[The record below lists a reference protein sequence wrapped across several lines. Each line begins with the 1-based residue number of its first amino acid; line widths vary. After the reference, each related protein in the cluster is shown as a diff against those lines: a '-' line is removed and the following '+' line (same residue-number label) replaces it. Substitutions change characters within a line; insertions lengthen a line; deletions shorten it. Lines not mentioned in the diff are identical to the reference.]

1 MISFNHGDKSYSLGP
16 SAILEDDLISDS
28 SEEDT
33 VEGENK
39 NNNIKSKL
47 LDIDGI
53 HHTIYEKQIT
63 SQSNQIGEG
72 IFLYFHK
79 YFKLLNLFIIF
90 RPPEENRKKIET
102 DEDKETN
109 DCGNIHSHRFLNFR

>member
-16 SAILEDDLISDS
+16 SAILEDDPYFIN
-28 SEEDT
+28 SEKDT

-53 HHTIYEKQIT
+53 HHTIYEKQT
-63 SQSNQIGEG
+63 PSQNKKMDEG
-72 IFLYFHK
+72 KFLYLKKNCFSKHLLKFTKIFHYKYKLLLK
-79 YFKLLNLFIIF
+79 YFISNTIIF
-90 RPPEENRKKIET
+90 NNRNTIA
-102 DEDKETN
+102 
-109 DCGNIHSHRFLNFR
+109 